1 MKIDQLSKYINFLY
15 FMCSLVRVLHL
26 ITLTKQELLTCAKD
40 TKKIIIIEDKG
51 EKTEQ
56 NCSLYF
62 KMHL

>member
-1 MKIDQLSKYINFLY
+1 
-15 FMCSLVRVLHL
+15 MCSLVRVLHL